1 MSKIQTVLFF
11 FSDLD
16 VANGNAA
23 NGKVATT
30 GGAKVAKK
38 GIYSHYH
45 QTWTSLYK
53 GILQA

>member
-38 GIYSHYH
+38 GIYIHYH